1 MSVLYLTEIRL
12 NFTSNFLDQDNL
24 KSKYLCKNEVIYIR
38 DFEAIQKTRSR
49 VLSGVKTLD
58 FVLSFTSFGVCTY
71 P

>member
-1 MSVLYLTEIRL
+1 MSVFISFYLY
-12 NFTSNFLDQDNL
+12 NFTSDFLDQDNL

-38 DFEAIQKTRSR
+38 DFEAVQKTRSR

-58 FVLSFTSFGVCTY
+58 FVLSFTSSGVCTY